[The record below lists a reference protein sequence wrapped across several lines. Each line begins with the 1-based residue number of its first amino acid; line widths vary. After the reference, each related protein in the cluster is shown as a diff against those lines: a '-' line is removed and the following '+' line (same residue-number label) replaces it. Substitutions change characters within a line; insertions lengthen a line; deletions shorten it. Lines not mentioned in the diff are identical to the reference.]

1 MATFDKPEVRQAFAY
16 ATDKATLVNT
26 IFKGAA
32 VAAPT
37 IIPPGMPGYQAGYQ
51 GLPYDKNKAL
61 AALES
66 AYPDVSKVPPIT
78 FTYASS
84 QVSSLEAQALQQMWQ
99 TALGIRVNLL
109 SVELNAYNTETTN
122 RQVQV
127 CVTHCTAYF
136 PRPYDWLALNLLSN
150 PAGNHGSCR
159 NPPFPHAL
167 IPT

>member
-1 MATFDKPEVRQAFAY
+1 MKAPLDQPGVRQAFAY
-16 ATDKATLVNT
+16 ATDKATLVKA

-78 FTYASS
+78 FTYRSS
-84 QVSSLEAQALQQMWQ
+84 QVSRLEAQAPQP
-99 TALGIRVNLL
+99 TCHPALGLPL
-109 SVELNAYNTETTN
+109 T
-122 RQVQV
+122 
-127 CVTHCTAYF
+127 F
-136 PRPYDWLALNLLSN
+136 PS
-150 PAGNHGSCR
+150 
-159 NPPFPHAL
+159 
-167 IPT
+167 